1 MLKVSIIM
9 PSFNKAKYISEAI
22 NSVISQ
28 TYTNWEL
35 IIVDDYS
42 NDDSQEII
50 SSFASKFDN
59 IKTHFN
65 PENKGANYCRNFG
78 IENAKGSYI
87 VFLDADDLLAIH
99 CIEDRMNV
107 MNKNN
112 TLDFCVFTMG
122 VFNKKIGDSDLEWK
136 PTSKSPLTDFLF
148 HQLPWAIPQPI
159 WKTDFLCS
167 LDGFNQDFVRMQDV
181 ELHTRALLI
190 ENVLYKQIVAK
201 PDCYYR
207 IDEDRKIFNA
217 FNFISLRIDSTIL
230 YVQRFNFLPM
240 KQRKYLIGTIYETFL
255 QLVYVLKKQQITKV
269 EFEMLKK
276 KLFNQS
282 MNLTKMQKI
291 LFNCSQLYNFNLFRL
306 MGVNRIFKYL
316 ILFNTSF

>member
-1 MLKVSIIM
+1 M

-22 NSVISQ
+22 NSVINQ

-50 SSFASKFDN
+50 NSFASKFDN
-59 IKTHFN
+59 IKAYFN
-65 PENKGANYCRNFG
+65 PKNKGANYCRNFG

-87 VFLDADDLLAIH
+87 VFLDADDLLTKH

-122 VFNKKIGDSDLEWK
+122 VFNKKIGDSNLEWK

-159 WKTDFLCS
+159 WKKDFLCL

-190 ENVLYKQIVAK
+190 ENVLFKQIVDK

-230 YVQRFNFLPM
+230 YVQRFKFLPIN
-240 KQRKYLIGTIYETFL
+240 QRKYLIGTIYETFL
-255 QLVYVLKKQQITKV
+255 QLIFTLKKQQITRA
-269 EFEMLKK
+269 EFEILKE
-276 KLFNQS
+276 KLFTQS
-282 MNLTKMQKI
+282 MSLTNKQKI
-291 LFNCSQLYNFNLFRL
+291 IFCCSQLYNFNLFRIS
-306 MGVNRIFKYL
+306 GVNRIFKYL
-316 ILFNTSF
+316 ILI

>member
-9 PSFNKAKYISEAI
+9 PSFNKAKYISESI
-22 NSVISQ
+22 NSVINQ

-107 MNKNN
+107 MKKNN

-159 WKTDFLCS
+159 WKTDFIRS
-167 LDGFNQDFVRMQDV
+167 IDGFNQDFVRMQDV

-230 YVQRFNFLPM
+230 YVQRFKFLPIN
-240 KQRKYLIGTIYETFL
+240 QRKYLIGTIYETFL
-255 QLVYVLKKQQITKV
+255 QLVYTLKKKQITKV
-269 EFEMLKK
+269 EFEILKE
-276 KLFNQS
+276 KLFTQS
-282 MNLTKMQKI
+282 MSLTNKQKI
-291 LFNCSQLYNFNLFRL
+291 IFCCSQLYNFNLFRIS
-306 MGVNRIFKYL
+306 GVNRIFKYL
-316 ILFNTSF
+316 ILI

>member
-42 NDDSQEII
+42 NDDSQELIN
-50 SSFASKFDN
+50 SFASKFDN

-159 WKTDFLCS
+159 WKTDFIRS
-167 LDGFNQDFVRMQDV
+167 IDGFNQDFVRMQDV

-207 IDEDRKIFNA
+207 IDEDRKILNT

-230 YVQRFNFLPM
+230 YVQRFKFLPM

-269 EFEMLKK
+269 EFEILKK

-282 MNLTKMQKI
+282 INLTKIQKI

>member
-1 MLKVSIIM
+1 MLKVTIIM

-22 NSVISQ
+22 NSVINQ

-50 SSFASKFDN
+50 NSFASKFDN
-59 IKTHFN
+59 IKAYFN
-65 PENKGANYCRNFG
+65 PKNKGANYCRNFG

-87 VFLDADDLLAIH
+87 VFLDADDLLTIR

-107 MNKNN
+107 MKKHNS
-112 TLDFCVFTMG
+112 LDFCVFTMG
-122 VFNKKIGDSDLEWK
+122 VFNKKIGDSNLEWK

-159 WKTDFLCS
+159 WKKDFLCS
-167 LDGFNQDFVRMQDV
+167 LDGFNQDFDRMQDV

-190 ENVLYKQIVAK
+190 ENVLYKQIVDK

-207 IDEDRKIFNA
+207 IDEDRKTFNT
-217 FNFISLRIDSTIL
+217 FNFISLRIDATIL

-255 QLVYVLKKQQITKV
+255 QLVYVLKKKQITRA
-269 EFEMLKK
+269 EFEILKE
-276 KLFNQS
+276 KLFKQS
-282 MNLTKMQKI
+282 MYLTKMQKI
-291 LFNCSQLYNFNLFRL
+291 LFYCSQFYNFNLYRV
-306 MGVNRIFKYL
+306 MGVNRFFKYL
-316 ILFNTSF
+316 ILI

>member
-9 PSFNKAKYISEAI
+9 PSFNKAKYISESI
-22 NSVISQ
+22 NSVINQ

-159 WKTDFLCS
+159 WKTDFIRS
-167 LDGFNQDFVRMQDV
+167 IDGFNQDFVRMQDV

-230 YVQRFNFLPM
+230 YVQRFKFLPM

-255 QLVYVLKKQQITKV
+255 QLVYVLKKKQITRA
-269 EFEMLKK
+269 EFEILKE
-276 KLFNQS
+276 KLFKQG
-282 MNLTKMQKI
+282 MRLTKIQKV
-291 LFNCSQLYNFNLFRL
+291 LFYCSQFYNFNLYRVI
-306 MGVNRIFKYL
+306 GVNRFFKYL
-316 ILFNTSF
+316 ILI

>member
-22 NSVISQ
+22 NSVINQ

-35 IIVDDYS
+35 IIIDDYS

-50 SSFASKFDN
+50 NSFASKFDN
-59 IKTHFN
+59 IKTYFN
-65 PENKGANYCRNFG
+65 FENKGANYCRNFG
-78 IENAKGSYI
+78 IENAKGIYI
-87 VFLDADDLLAIH
+87 VFLDADDLLTKH

-107 MNKNN
+107 MKKYNS
-112 TLDFCVFTMG
+112 LDFCVFTMG
-122 VFNKKIGDSDLEWK
+122 IFNKKIGDSNLEWK
-136 PTSKSPLTDFLF
+136 PTSKSPLNDFLF

-159 WKTDFLCS
+159 WKKDFLCS

-181 ELHTRALLI
+181 ELHTRALLTDH
-190 ENVLYKQIVAK
+190 VLFKQIVDK

-217 FNFISLRIDSTIL
+217 FNFISLRIEANIL
-230 YVQRFNFLPM
+230 YVQRFKFLPM
-240 KQRKYLIGTIYETFL
+240 NQRKYLIGTIYETFL
-255 QLVYVLKKQQITKV
+255 QLVYTFKKKQITKV
-269 EFEMLKK
+269 EFEILKK

-282 MNLTKMQKI
+282 MDLTNMQKI
-291 LFNCSQLYNFNLFRL
+291 IFCCSQLYNFNLFRIS
-306 MGVNRIFKYL
+306 GVNRIFKYL
-316 ILFNTSF
+316 ILI

>member
-9 PSFNKAKYISEAI
+9 PSYNKAKYISEAI
-22 NSVISQ
+22 NSVINQ

-42 NDDSQEII
+42 NDDSQELIN
-50 SSFASKFDN
+50 SFASKFDN

-65 PENKGANYCRNFG
+65 LENKGANYCRNKG
-78 IENAKGSYI
+78 IESAYGNYI
-87 VFLDADDLLAIH
+87 VFLDADDLLAQDCLENRILK
-99 CIEDRMNV
+99 IQ
-107 MNKNN
+107 N
-112 TLDFCVFTMG
+112 TNFDFCVFTMQ
-122 VFNKKIGDSDLEWK
+122 VFLQKVGDSTSTWK
-136 PTSKSPLTDFLF
+136 PNSKKPLNDFLF
-148 HQLPWAIPQPI
+148 HKLPWQTMQPI
-159 WKTDFLCS
+159 WKTDFIRS
-167 LDGFNQDFVRMQDV
+167 IGGFNKDFERMQDV

-190 ENVLYKQIVAK
+190 DHVLFKQIVDK

-207 IDEDRKIFNA
+207 IDEERKIFNK

-230 YVQRFNFLPM
+230 YVERFKFLPM

-255 QLVYVLKKQQITKV
+255 QLVFTLKIQQITRA
-269 EFEMLKK
+269 EFELLKK

-282 MNLTKMQKI
+282 VNLTKIQQI
-291 LFNCSQLYNFNLFRL
+291 LFCCSQLYNFNLFRV
-306 MGVNRIFKYL
+306 MGVNRFFKYL

>member
-1 MLKVSIIM
+1 M
-9 PSFNKAKYISEAI
+9 PSFNKAKYISESI

-107 MNKNN
+107 MKKNN

-159 WKTDFLCS
+159 WKTDFIRS
-167 LDGFNQDFVRMQDV
+167 IDGFNQDFVRMQDV

-230 YVQRFNFLPM
+230 YVQRFKFLPM

-269 EFEMLKK
+269 EFEILKK

-282 MNLTKMQKI
+282 INLTKIKKI

>member
-1 MLKVSIIM
+1 M

-22 NSVISQ
+22 NSVINQ

-50 SSFASKFDN
+50 SSFASKFDKIN
-59 IKTHFN
+59 AYFN
-65 PENKGANYCRNFG
+65 PENRGANYCRNFG

-87 VFLDADDLLAIH
+87 VFLDADDLLTIR

-107 MNKNN
+107 MKKHNS
-112 TLDFCVFTMG
+112 LDFCVFTMG
-122 VFNKKIGDSDLEWK
+122 VFNKKIGDSNLEWK

-159 WKTDFLCS
+159 WKKDFLCS

-207 IDEDRKIFNA
+207 IDEERKIFNT
-217 FNFISLRIDSTIL
+217 FNFISLRIDATIL

-255 QLVYVLKKQQITKV
+255 QLVYVLKKKQITRA
-269 EFEMLKK
+269 EFEILKE
-276 KLFNQS
+276 KLFKQS
-282 MNLTKMQKI
+282 MYLTKMQKI
-291 LFNCSQLYNFNLFRL
+291 LFYCSQFYNFNLYRV
-306 MGVNRIFKYL
+306 MGVNRFFKYL
-316 ILFNTSF
+316 ILI

>member
-42 NDDSQEII
+42 NDDSQELIN
-50 SSFASKFDN
+50 SFASKFDN

-159 WKTDFLCS
+159 WKTDFIRS
-167 LDGFNQDFVRMQDV
+167 IDGFNQDFVRMQDV

-230 YVQRFNFLPM
+230 YVQRFKFLPM

-269 EFEMLKK
+269 EFEILKK

-282 MNLTKMQKI
+282 INLTKIQKI

>member
-159 WKTDFLCS
+159 WKKDFLCS

-207 IDEDRKIFNA
+207 IDEERKIFNT

-230 YVQRFNFLPM
+230 YVQRFKFLPM

-255 QLVYVLKKQQITKV
+255 QLVYVLKKKQITKV
-269 EFEMLKK
+269 EFEILKK
-276 KLFNQS
+276 KLFKQS
-282 MNLTKMQKI
+282 MSITKMQKI
-291 LFNCSQLYNFNLFRL
+291 LFYCSQLYNFNLFRV
-306 MGVNRIFKYL
+306 MGINRFLKNL
-316 ILFNTSF
+316 ILI